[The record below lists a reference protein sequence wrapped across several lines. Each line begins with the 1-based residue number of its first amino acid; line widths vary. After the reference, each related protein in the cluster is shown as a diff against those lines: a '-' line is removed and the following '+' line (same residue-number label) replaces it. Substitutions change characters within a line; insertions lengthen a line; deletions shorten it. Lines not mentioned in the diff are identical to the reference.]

1 MISFTVNWEIFK
13 WSRKKYPVWCFLFC
27 FMMTIFAIPFSKSCF
42 RKIFFFSTWL
52 RFIQFHTTAEYK
64 FYSSSHWLYTRRHWN
79 ISRDIKQ
86 GAKMSWSKGIEIIQS
101 LFSYLCGNVLK
112 INIKRYL
119 RITHIFLSEKWHLP
133 REIFDLAIERFNKVR
148 LSMNSGEGN
157 GNPLQYSCWRI
168 PRTKEP
174 GGFSLWGCKSQMLLS
189 N

>member
-86 GAKMSWSKGIEIIQS
+86 GAKMSWSKGTEIIQS
-101 LFSYLCGNVLK
+101 VLWSLWNYARQ
-112 INIKRYL
+112 ISFF
-119 RITHIFLSEKWHLP
+119 FLLNMFWDSKCKETVT
-133 REIFDLAIERFNKVR
+133 EVI
-148 LSMNSGEGN
+148 NSGSLPPQSFPEGS
-157 GNPLQYSCWRI
+157 QYDTIILRAMTNYALFAW
-168 PRTKEP
+168 EP
-174 GGFSLWGCKSQMLLS
+174 SLLL
-189 N
+189 